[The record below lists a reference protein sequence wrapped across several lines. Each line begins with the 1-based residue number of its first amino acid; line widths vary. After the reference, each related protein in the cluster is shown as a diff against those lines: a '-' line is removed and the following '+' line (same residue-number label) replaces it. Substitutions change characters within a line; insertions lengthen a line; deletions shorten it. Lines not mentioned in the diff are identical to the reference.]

1 MTAPLVLNVA
11 FLLAGLILLY
21 FGGDFLVSGASGIAR
36 RLNIPVIVIGLTV
49 VAFGT
54 SAPELFVSLI
64 SAWKGLMPVS
74 VGNVVGSNIINVA
87 LVLGLVSLVRPLP
100 VTRKIALIDTPIM
113 IASALVLALVVINFD
128 GDAAGAAAAAGTA
141 DAGTAA
147 AGTADAATAAGAAA
161 PYWQYG
167 VITTLEG
174 LVMVALLVAYLYFL
188 YRNANQSGAQSLEEI
203 PIDEIPVEPGAAM
216 PLLFLKVIAGVAGL
230 ALGGQLLVDGAS
242 WIAENIFGASQRF
255 IGVTVVAFGTSLP
268 ELVTSLVAIVRGE
281 TDISLGNVVGSN
293 IFNSLLVLG
302 ATSLLRN
309 IEIGSSDFRI
319 DFLFMVSVS
328 VLLFVITAWKREL
341 PRWGGA
347 SFFVIYIVYFVILLQ
362 TRTI

>member
-1 MTAPLVLNVA
+1 MTTPLALNVA
-11 FLLAGLILLY
+11 FLITGLVLLY

-36 RLNIPVIVIGLTV
+36 RLKIPVIVIGLTV

-64 SAWKGLMPVS
+64 SVWKGLMPVS
-74 VGNVVGSNIINVA
+74 VGNVVGSNIINIA

-113 IASALVLALVVINFD
+113 IGSALVLALVVINFD
-128 GDAAGAAAAAGTA
+128 G
-141 DAGTAA
+141 GTAA
-147 AGTADAATAAGAAA
+147 GSGEGSTAA
-161 PYWQYG
+161 PYWQHG
-167 VITTLEG
+167 VITTVEG
-174 LVMVALLVAYLYFL
+174 IVMVALLIAYLYFL
-188 YRNANQSGAQSLEEI
+188 YRNAGKSGAEALEEI
-203 PIDEIPVEPGAAM
+203 PLDEIPVEPQAAT
-216 PLLFLKVIAGVAGL
+216 PLLFIKVIGGVAGL

-268 ELVTSLVAIVRGE
+268 ELVTSLVAILKGE

-302 ATSLLRN
+302 ATSLIRN
-309 IEIGSSDFRI
+309 IEIGSSDFRL

-328 VLLFVITAWKREL
+328 VLLFLITAWRREL

-347 SFFVIYIVYFVILLQ
+347 SFFAIYLVYFVILLQ

>member
-1 MTAPLVLNVA
+1 MTAPIVLNVA
-11 FLLAGLILLY
+11 FLLLGLVLLY

-128 GDAAGAAAAAGTA
+128 GAAAGAGRAAGT
-141 DAGTAA
+141 
-147 AGTADAATAAGAAA
+147 AA

-167 VITTLEG
+167 VITTFEG

-188 YRNANQSGAQSLEEI
+188 YRNARRSGAESLEEI
-203 PIDEIPVEPGAAM
+203 PINEIAVEPAGAM
-216 PLLFLKVIAGVAGL
+216 PLLFLKVLAGVAGL

-309 IEIGSSDFRI
+309 IEIGSSDFRV
-319 DFLFMVSVS
+319 DFLFMVSIS
-328 VLLFVITAWKREL
+328 VLLFLITAWKRKL

-347 SFFVIYIVYFVILLQ
+347 TFFGVYIVYFVILLQ

>member
-1 MTAPLVLNVA
+1 MTAPIVLNVA
-11 FLLAGLILLY
+11 FLLVGLILLY

-128 GDAAGAAAAAGTA
+128 GDAAGAAADA
-141 DAGTAA
+141 D
-147 AGTADAATAAGAAA
+147 TAAGAAA

-174 LVMVALLVAYLYFL
+174 LLMVGLLVAYLYFL
-188 YRNANQSGAQSLEEI
+188 YRNASRSGAQSLEEV

-216 PLLFLKVIAGVAGL
+216 PLLFFKVIAGVAGL

-268 ELVTSLVAIVRGE
+268 ELVTSLVAMVRGE

-302 ATSLLRN
+302 ATSLLRK
-309 IEIGSSDFRI
+309 IEIGSSDFRL

-328 VLLFVITAWKREL
+328 VLLFVITAWKRKL

-347 SFFVIYIVYFVILLQ
+347 SFFVVYIVYFVILLQ

>member
-1 MTAPLVLNVA
+1 MTAPIVLNVA
-11 FLLAGLILLY
+11 FLLVGLILLY

-128 GDAAGAAAAAGTA
+128 GDAAGGGA
-141 DAGTAA
+141 DA
-147 AGTADAATAAGAAA
+147 DTAAGAAA

-174 LVMVALLVAYLYFL
+174 LLMVGLLVAYLYFL
-188 YRNANQSGAQSLEEI
+188 YRNASRSGAQSLEEV
-203 PIDEIPVEPGAAM
+203 PIEEIPVEPGAAM
-216 PLLFLKVIAGVAGL
+216 PLLFFKVIAGVAGL

-268 ELVTSLVAIVRGE
+268 ELVTSLVAMVRGE

-309 IEIGSSDFRI
+309 IEIGSSDFRL

-328 VLLFVITAWKREL
+328 VLLFVITAWKRKL

-347 SFFVIYIVYFVILLQ
+347 SFFVVYIVYFVILLQ

>member
-1 MTAPLVLNVA
+1 MTAPIVLNVA
-11 FLLAGLILLY
+11 FLLLGLVLLY

-128 GDAAGAAAAAGTA
+128 GAAAGAGRAAGT
-141 DAGTAA
+141 
-147 AGTADAATAAGAAA
+147 AA

-188 YRNANQSGAQSLEEI
+188 YRNARRSGAESLEEI
-203 PIDEIPVEPGAAM
+203 PINEIAVEPAGAM
-216 PLLFLKVIAGVAGL
+216 PLLFLKVLAGVAGL

-309 IEIGSSDFRI
+309 IEIGSSDFRV
-319 DFLFMVSVS
+319 DFLFMVSIS
-328 VLLFVITAWKREL
+328 VLLFLITAWKRKL

-347 SFFVIYIVYFVILLQ
+347 TFFVVYIVYFVILLQ
-362 TRTI
+362 TRTL

>member
-128 GDAAGAAAAAGTA
+128 GDAA
-141 DAGTAA
+141 
-147 AGTADAATAAGAAA
+147 A

-174 LVMVALLVAYLYFL
+174 LVMVGLLVAYLYFL
-188 YRNANQSGAQSLEEI
+188 YRNASRSGAQSLEEI

-309 IEIGSSDFRI
+309 IEIGTSDFRV
-319 DFLFMVSVS
+319 DFLFMVSVGI
-328 VLLFVITAWKREL
+328 LLFVITAWKRKL

>member
-1 MTAPLVLNVA
+1 MTAPIVINFA
-11 FLLAGLILLY
+11 FLLAGLVLLY

-113 IASALVLALVVINFD
+113 IGSALVLALVVVNFD
-128 GDAAGAAAAAGTA
+128 G
-141 DAGTAA
+141 
-147 AGTADAATAAGAAA
+147 A

-174 LVMVALLVAYLYFL
+174 LVMIGLLIAYLYFL
-188 YRNANQSGAQSLEEI
+188 YRNASRSGAQSLEEI
-203 PIDEIPVEPGAAM
+203 PIDEIPIEPSAAM
-216 PLLFLKVIAGVAGL
+216 PLLFIKVIAGVAGL
-230 ALGGQLLVDGAS
+230 ALGGQFLVDGAS
-242 WIAENIFGASQRF
+242 WIAENIFGASERF

-268 ELVTSLVAIVRGE
+268 ELVTSLVAIVKGE

-309 IEIGSSDFRI
+309 IEIGGSDFRV
-319 DFLFMVSVS
+319 DFLFMVLVS
-328 VLLFVITAWKREL
+328 VLLFVITAWKRKL

-347 SFFVIYIVYFVILLQ
+347 SFFAVYIVYFVILLQ

>member
-1 MTAPLVLNVA
+1 MTTPLVLNVA
-11 FLLAGLILLY
+11 FLLAGLVLLY

-64 SAWKGLMPVS
+64 SVWKGLMPVS
-74 VGNVVGSNIINVA
+74 VGNVVGSNIINIA

-113 IASALVLALVVINFD
+113 IGSALILALVVINFD
-128 GDAAGAAAAAGTA
+128 G
-141 DAGTAA
+141 GTAA
-147 AGTADAATAAGAAA
+147 GGTATGGGAGSAAAT
-161 PYWQYG
+161 YWQHG
-167 VITTLEG
+167 VITTVEG
-174 LVMVALLVAYLYFL
+174 LVMVGLLIAYLYFL
-188 YRNANQSGAQSLEEI
+188 YRNASKSGAEALEEI
-203 PIDEIPVEPGAAM
+203 PIDEIPVEPQASM
-216 PLLFLKVIAGVAGL
+216 PLLFIKVIGGVAGL

-268 ELVTSLVAIVRGE
+268 ELVTSLVAILRGE

-302 ATSLLRN
+302 ATSLVRN
-309 IEIGSSDFRI
+309 IEIGSSDFRL

-328 VLLFVITAWKREL
+328 VLLFVITAWRRKL

-347 SFFVIYIVYFVILLQ
+347 SFFAIYLVYFVILLQ

>member
-1 MTAPLVLNVA
+1 MTTPIVLNVA
-11 FLLAGLILLY
+11 FLLVGLILLY

-113 IASALVLALVVINFD
+113 IGSSVVLALVLINFRGGVPG
-128 GDAAGAAAAAGTA
+128 GD
-141 DAGTAA
+141 
-147 AGTADAATAAGAAA
+147 AAA

-174 LVMVALLVAYLYFL
+174 LVMVGLLVAYLYFL
-188 YRNANQSGAQSLEEI
+188 YRNARRSGAESLEEI
-203 PIDEIPVEPGAAM
+203 PIDEIPVKPSAAV
-216 PLLFLKVIAGVAGL
+216 PLLFVKVIAGVAGL
-230 ALGGQLLVDGAS
+230 AIGGQLLVDGAS

-309 IEIGSSDFRI
+309 IEIGSSDFRL

-328 VLLFVITAWKREL
+328 VLLFVITAWKRKL

-347 SFFVIYIVYFVILLQ
+347 SFFVVYIVYFVILLQ

>member
-1 MTAPLVLNVA
+1 MLTPLVLNVA
-11 FLLAGLILLY
+11 FLLAGLVLLY

-64 SAWKGLMPVS
+64 SVWKGLMPVS
-74 VGNVVGSNIINVA
+74 VGNVVGSNIINIA

-100 VTRKIALIDTPIM
+100 VSRKIALIDTPIM
-113 IASALVLALVVINFD
+113 IGSALILALVVINFD
-128 GDAAGAAAAAGTA
+128 GGTA
-141 DAGTAA
+141 TGGTAA
-147 AGTADAATAAGAAA
+147 GGGAAGGGAGSTAAT
-161 PYWQYG
+161 YWQHG
-167 VITTLEG
+167 VITTVEG
-174 LVMVALLVAYLYFL
+174 LVMVGLLIAYLYFL
-188 YRNANQSGAQSLEEI
+188 YRNANKSGAEALEEI
-203 PIDEIPVEPGAAM
+203 PIDEIPVEPRAAM
-216 PLLFLKVIAGVAGL
+216 PLLFIKVIGGVVGL

-268 ELVTSLVAIVRGE
+268 ELVTSLVAIVKGE

-302 ATSLLRN
+302 ATSLVRN
-309 IEIGSSDFRI
+309 IEIGSSDFRL

-328 VLLFVITAWKREL
+328 VLLFLITAWRRKL

-347 SFFVIYIVYFVILLQ
+347 SFFAIYLVYFVILLQ
-362 TRTI
+362 TRTM

>member
-128 GDAAGAAAAAGTA
+128 GDAAGAAAGAG
-141 DAGTAA
+141 
-147 AGTADAATAAGAAA
+147 TAAGAAA

-174 LVMVALLVAYLYFL
+174 LVMVGLLVAYLYFL
-188 YRNANQSGAQSLEEI
+188 YRNANRSGAQSLEEI
-203 PIDEIPVEPGAAM
+203 PIDEIPVEPGAPM
-216 PLLFLKVIAGVAGL
+216 PLLFFKVIAGVAGL
-230 ALGGQLLVDGAS
+230 AIGGQLLVDGAS

-309 IEIGSSDFRI
+309 IEIGNSDFRV
-319 DFLFMVSVS
+319 DFLFMVSVGI
-328 VLLFVITAWKREL
+328 LLFVITAWKRKL

>member
-1 MTAPLVLNVA
+1 MTAPILVNLA
-11 FLLAGLILLY
+11 FLLVGLILLY

-100 VTRKIALIDTPIM
+100 VTRKIALVDTPIM
-113 IASALVLALVVINFD
+113 IGSSLVLALVVMNFRGGTPEAGMRD
-128 GDAAGAAAAAGTA
+128 G
-141 DAGTAA
+141 
-147 AGTADAATAAGAAA
+147 AA
-161 PYWQYG
+161 PYWRDG
-167 VITTLEG
+167 VITTFEG
-174 LVMVALLVAYLYFL
+174 LVMVGLLVAYLYIL
-188 YRNANQSGAQSLEEI
+188 YRNASRSGPEALEEI
-203 PIDEIPVEPGAAM
+203 PIDEIPEAPSAGM
-216 PLLFLKVIAGVAGL
+216 PLMVLKVLAGIAGL
-230 ALGGQLLVDGAS
+230 AVGGQLLVDGAS
-242 WIAENIFGASQRF
+242 WIAENVFGASQRF
-255 IGVTVVAFGTSLP
+255 VGVTIVAFGTSLP
-268 ELVTSLVAIVRGE
+268 ELVTSLVAIVRKE

-302 ATSLLRN
+302 ATSLVRN
-309 IEIGSSDFRI
+309 IEIGSSDFRL
-319 DFLFMVSVS
+319 DFLFMIGVS
-328 VLLFVITAWKREL
+328 VLLFLITAWRREL

-347 SFFVIYIVYFVILLQ
+347 VFFCVYIVYVVFLLQ
-362 TRTI
+362 TRTL

>member
-1 MTAPLVLNVA
+1 MTAPIVINVA
-11 FLLAGLILLY
+11 FLLAGLVLLY

-113 IASALVLALVVINFD
+113 IGSALVLVLVVINFH
-128 GDAAGAAAAAGTA
+128 GNAAGGA
-141 DAGTAA
+141 DG
-147 AGTADAATAAGAAA
+147 GSVFGVAA

-174 LVMVALLVAYLYFL
+174 LVMVGLLIAYLYFL
-188 YRNANQSGAQSLEEI
+188 YHNASRSGAQSLEEI
-203 PIDEIPVEPGAAM
+203 PIDEYTGR
-216 PLLFLKVIAGVAGL
+216 L
-230 ALGGQLLVDGAS
+230 
-242 WIAENIFGASQRF
+242 
-255 IGVTVVAFGTSLP
+255 
-268 ELVTSLVAIVRGE
+268 
-281 TDISLGNVVGSN
+281 
-293 IFNSLLVLG
+293 
-302 ATSLLRN
+302 
-309 IEIGSSDFRI
+309 
-319 DFLFMVSVS
+319 
-328 VLLFVITAWKREL
+328 
-341 PRWGGA
+341 
-347 SFFVIYIVYFVILLQ
+347 
-362 TRTI
+362 

>member
-1 MTAPLVLNVA
+1 MTAPIVLNVA
-11 FLLAGLILLY
+11 FLLVGLILLY

-128 GDAAGAAAAAGTA
+128 GDAAGAAADA
-141 DAGTAA
+141 D
-147 AGTADAATAAGAAA
+147 TAAGAAA

-174 LVMVALLVAYLYFL
+174 LLMVGLLVAYLYFL
-188 YRNANQSGAQSLEEI
+188 YRNASRSGAQSLEEV

-216 PLLFLKVIAGVAGL
+216 PLLFFKVIAGVAGL

-268 ELVTSLVAIVRGE
+268 ELVTSLVAMVRGE

-309 IEIGSSDFRI
+309 IEIGSSDFRL

-328 VLLFVITAWKREL
+328 VLLFVITAWKRKL

-347 SFFVIYIVYFVILLQ
+347 SFFVVYIVYFVILLQ

>member
-113 IASALVLALVVINFD
+113 IGSALVLALVVINFD
-128 GDAAGAAAAAGTA
+128 GDAAGTAA
-141 DAGTAA
+141 DAGTA
-147 AGTADAATAAGAAA
+147 TGAAA

-174 LVMVALLVAYLYFL
+174 LVMVGLLVAYLYFL
-188 YRNANQSGAQSLEEI
+188 YRNANRSGAQSLEEI

-328 VLLFVITAWKREL
+328 VLLFVITAWKRKL

>member
-1 MTAPLVLNVA
+1 MTAPIVINFA
-11 FLLAGLILLY
+11 FLLAGLVLLY

-113 IASALVLALVVINFD
+113 IGSALVLALVVVNFD
-128 GDAAGAAAAAGTA
+128 G
-141 DAGTAA
+141 
-147 AGTADAATAAGAAA
+147 A

-174 LVMVALLVAYLYFL
+174 VVMVGLLIAYLYFL
-188 YRNANQSGAQSLEEI
+188 YHNASRSGAQSLEEI
-203 PIDEIPVEPGAAM
+203 PIDEIPAEPSAAM
-216 PLLFLKVIAGVAGL
+216 PLLFIKVIAGVAGL
-230 ALGGQLLVDGAS
+230 ALGGQFLVDGAS
-242 WIAENIFGASQRF
+242 WIAENIFGASERF

-268 ELVTSLVAIVRGE
+268 ELVTSLVAIVKGE

-309 IEIGSSDFRI
+309 IEIGGSDFRV
-319 DFLFMVSVS
+319 DFLFMVLVS

-347 SFFVIYIVYFVILLQ
+347 SFFAVYIVYFVILLQ